1 MSINKIGSKEA
12 QLREMRD
19 DQAKE
24 AKTAAK
30 AAKAKPAKMTPKPDI
45 TAVAVDGLSV
55 ITAPEAEAPLAKTP
69 DMMAN
74 VAITTSEPVDDPL
87 ALKQEPS
94 EKMRTK
100 KTSKQKA
107 NANARSAVT
116 GKSKRGAK
124 TAKIMAL
131 LKRKEGCTVKDVLR
145 ATQWPSISM
154 PATAKAAGIKLRK
167 EKKKGEPTRYYAA
180 G

>member
-1 MSINKIGSKEA
+1 MNTGNKEA
-12 QLREMRD
+12 QLREMRED
-19 DQAKE
+19 RAKE
-24 AKTAAK
+24 ARAAAK
-30 AAKAKPAKMTPKPDI
+30 AAKAKPP
-45 TAVAVDGLSV
+45 
-55 ITAPEAEAPLAKTP
+55 APEAEDPLAKAP

-74 VAITTSEPVDDPL
+74 VAITSVADDPP
-87 ALKQEPS
+87 AATQEPS

-100 KTSKQKA
+100 KSSKQKA
-107 NANARSAVT
+107 KANARSAVS

-124 TAKIMAL
+124 TAKVMAL
-131 LKRKEGCTVKDVLR
+131 LKRKEGCTVKDVLK